1 MKASYAGFSDAC
13 NPNSIY
19 ISEPYEIKVHLRSS
33 FLEVKDKDQNFHVH
47 FENCSTL
54 VSPILSQ
61 YALRVNH
68 IVHSCLV
75 SHCCWSRCVVRL
87 GLASSGSTV
96 WNLCDLAGRFVWVL
110 AVTISHPDYNRAEN
124 RSRVVW
130 VGQAAALSR
139 SFAITLRRAILAD
152 SILVSQ

>member
-33 FLEVKDKDQNFHVH
+33 FLEVKDKDQNLHVH

-96 WNLCDLAGRFVWVL
+96 WNLCDLAVE
-110 AVTISHPDYNRAEN
+110 AVA
-124 RSRVVW
+124 
-130 VGQAAALSR
+130 GLSEC
-139 SFAITLRRAILAD
+139 
-152 SILVSQ
+152 